1 MANPEERTKRYIIPR
16 PRNWYNFSVALFVAF
31 GSLSYGYASSISAAV
46 IGAPAWYSYMGLTQG
61 SSYTTSI
68 IGVINCIYSI
78 GGMLGCYYN
87 MWAADYFGRKRS
99 IQMSCV
105 MAIFGAGL
113 MTGSVNV
120 PMFCVSRVIMGFAI
134 GILVTLVP
142 LYQSEVSPAESR
154 GLMVGLHGVLIGF
167 SYSLTGFVSY
177 AASFSTNGAFQWRF
191 PLAVQAIWPG
201 ILLIGMFFLPYSPRW
216 LLAQGRTE
224 EAWETTRRLHANKS
238 DPNDDYARH
247 EFRQMT
253 EQIKFEREHHAT
265 GVLAQAKLAFSKR
278 SFQKRLALGFLVQ
291 AGNQFCGPLGELR
304 ILYGGGKD

>member
-1 MANPEERTKRYIIPR
+1 MANNSKKKYIIPR

-31 GSLSYGYASSISAAV
+31 GSLSYGYASSISAAT
-46 IGAPAWYSYMGLTQG
+46 IGTPAWYDYMGLESG
-61 SSYTTSI
+61 SSYATSI

-78 GGMLGCYYN
+78 GGMLGCFYN
-87 MWAADYFGRKRS
+87 MWSAEYFGRKRS

-105 MAIFGAGL
+105 MAIVGAAL
-113 MTGSVNV
+113 MTGSVDV
-120 PMFCVSRVIMGFAI
+120 AMFCVSRLIMGFAI

-167 SYSLTGFVSY
+167 SYSLTGFISYGVSFAPY
-177 AASFSTNGAFQWRF
+177 GQFQWRF
-191 PLAVQAIWPG
+191 PLAVQIVWPLV
-201 ILLIGMFFLPYSPRW
+201 LLIGMFFLPYSPRW
-216 LLAQGRTE
+216 LLAQGKTE
-224 EAWETTRRLHANKS
+224 EAWETTRRLHANKT

-253 EQIKFEREHHAT
+253 EQIKFEREHHAV
-265 GVLAQAKLAFSKR
+265 GALAQAKLAFSRK

-291 AGNQFCGPLGELR
+291 CGNQFCGPLGMPI
-304 ILYGGGKD
+304 ILLILFEPS

>member
-1 MANPEERTKRYIIPR
+1 MVEGERKRYIIPR
-16 PRNWYNFSVALFVAF
+16 PRNLYNFSVALFVAF

-46 IGAPAWYSYMGLTQG
+46 IGTPAWYEYMGLEQG
-61 SSYTTSI
+61 TSYTTSI

-87 MWAADYFGRKRS
+87 MWSADYFGRKRS
-99 IQMSCV
+99 IQMACV

-120 PMFCVSRVIMGFAI
+120 AMFCVARVIMGFAI

-167 SYSLTGFVSY
+167 SYSLTGFISY
-177 AASFSTNGAFQWRF
+177 ATSYSSNGAFQWRF
-191 PLAVQAIWPG
+191 PLTVQAVWPG
-201 ILLIGMFFLPYSPRW
+201 ILLVGMFFLPYSPRW

-224 EAWETTRRLHANKS
+224 EAWETTRRLHANKKDPS
-238 DPNDDYARH
+238 DNYARH

-253 EQIKFEREHHAT
+253 EQIKFERQHHAT
-265 GVLAQAKLAFSKR
+265 GVMAQANLAFSQK

-291 AGNQFCGPLGELR
+291 AGNQFCGPLGNLCP
-304 ILYGGGKD
+304 